1 VNLVPTPNRAALKR
15 TGLAIRMTTKAASTP
30 AKYSAI
36 EIQPRSQSMR
46 PAEANSTAPQH
57 AMPSTAVETC
67 CF

>member
-1 VNLVPTPNRAALKR
+1 LKR